1 MKNFKLI
8 IHAFRD
14 LIIHWLPNFK
24 KKEYAFAFL
33 VHPRN
38 IEDTFRKYPFFRHL
52 PENFLLWFLRNFW
65 AETDKRY

>member
-1 MKNFKLI
+1 MKTIILI
-8 IHAFRD
+8 FHALRD
-14 LIIHWLPNFK
+14 LVVRYLPNLK

-52 PENFLLWFLRNFW
+52 PENFLLWFLRNF
-65 AETDKRY
+65 